1 MNEQGKPRPE
11 AITRNDHHGEDRDFW
26 QGFWRLA
33 DPKVSLT
40 SVAGVYLATCY
51 VALHHDIAWLWV
63 LLILLALF
71 AMEIAKNAWGD
82 AVDFGSGNDL
92 YVDESDKTD
101 FSGGKRVLVDG
112 LLTRRETWSIA
123 LVTSAVGVLIGSVIV
138 FAREF
143 DAIWIG
149 IVGLALGWS
158 YHGPPLKFA
167 YCGLGELDVVLVYGP
182 GVVLATVMVLTGS
195 LDWTVFWLSLP
206 LGLTIAAFLWV
217 NQFPDYEADRKAG
230 KKNLV
235 VRMGKNRA
243 ALAYPLW
250 YCAALA
256 LTLSLPWLDLPTG
269 AIVGAVFIVPAT
281 LACLW
286 VLNDPQRFHRSK
298 PAQPM
303 ALLAFLLYSAGAGT
317 GLLVV

>member
-1 MNEQGKPRPE
+1 VNEPSKPGPE
-11 AITRNDHHGEDRDFW
+11 ATVPINRDGEHRDFW

-33 DPKVSLT
+33 DPKVSMT

-51 VALHHDIAWLWV
+51 VALHDDVAWLWV

-82 AVDFGSGNDL
+82 AIDFDSGNDL
-92 YVDESDKTD
+92 YVDERDRTN

-112 LLTRRETWSIA
+112 LLTRRETWAIA
-123 LVTSAVGVLIGSVIV
+123 LVTSAVGVLIGSMIV

-149 IVGLALGWS
+149 VVGLALGWS

-167 YCGLGELDVVLVYGP
+167 YRGLGELDVVLVYGP
-182 GVVLATVMVLTGS
+182 IVVLATYLILEGS
-195 LDWTVFWLSLP
+195 LDWTIFWLSLP

-217 NQFPDYEADRKAG
+217 NQFPDYEADRKAE

-235 VRMGKNRA
+235 ARMGKNRA
-243 ALAYPLW
+243 ALVYPLW
-250 YCAALA
+250 YGAALA
-256 LTLSLPWLDLPTG
+256 LTLSLPWLGLPTG
-269 AIVGAVFIVPAT
+269 AIAGAVFIVPAT

-286 VLNDPQRFHRSK
+286 VLKDPHCFHRSK